1 MPAGSPADTQ
11 GVDKRRVVSEAE
23 DKVVVRQSTFIIPP
37 EIEAGILSGDLV
49 RYGGVVRNLSGQIV
63 KHLDEVELRAGD
75 EKTAAGVAALL
86 KKPRVLIPTLAVAAA
101 AVGGGISFASARRR
115 KLAVVPESVERYN
128 ASLRAY
134 LEAVQEGRLDAG
146 IIDLL
151 ISDLDA
157 VVAYSE
163 RNGSDICLDFSTEQ
177 AAILVKLVV
186 DSTKQLAK
194 ANSVD
199 LRELH
204 EKAPASDGGAVVDLR
219 RHLETQKKIF
229 ADAA

>member
-1 MPAGSPADTQ
+1 
-11 GVDKRRVVSEAE
+11 
-23 DKVVVRQSTFIIPP
+23 VVRQSTFIIPP
-37 EIEAGILSGDLV
+37 EIEAGILSRDLV

-101 AVGGGISFASARRR
+101 AVGGISFASARRR

-186 DSTKQLAK
+186 DSTKQLAE

-204 EKAPASDGGAVVDLR
+204 EKPPASDGGAVVDLR
-219 RHLETQKKIF
+219 RHLEMQKKIF

>member
-1 MPAGSPADTQ
+1 M
-11 GVDKRRVVSEAE
+11 
-23 DKVVVRQSTFIIPP
+23 VRQSTFIIPP
-37 EIEAGILSGDLV
+37 EIEAGILSRDLV

-75 EKTAAGVAALL
+75 EKAAVGVAALL
-86 KKPRVLIPTLAVAAA
+86 KKPQVLIPTLAVAAA
-101 AVGGGISFASARRR
+101 AVGGISFASARRR

-151 ISDLDA
+151 ISDLNA

-177 AAILVKLVV
+177 AAILVTLVV
-186 DSTKQLAK
+186 DSTKQLAE

-219 RHLETQKKIF
+219 RHLEMQKKIF